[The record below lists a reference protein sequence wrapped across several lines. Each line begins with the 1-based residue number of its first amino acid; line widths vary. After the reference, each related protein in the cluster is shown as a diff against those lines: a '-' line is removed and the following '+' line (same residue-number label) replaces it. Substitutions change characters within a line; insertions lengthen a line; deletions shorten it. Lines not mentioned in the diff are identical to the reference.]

1 MDWKKCTVSQSV
13 DNYEGFEQLVERGR
27 RMHNQAVFNL
37 FAWLVLNAVTSLK
50 KGSGMMI
57 RKRDSRKYSGGL
69 SIKYSS

>member
-1 MDWKKCTVSQSV
+1 MDWKTCSIIKSV
-13 DNYEGFEQLVERGR
+13 GGHEGFEQLVERGR